1 MGIRFYC
8 PNGHKLNVKEFQAGR
23 KGICPFCGAK
33 ILIPTESNR
42 PSSKH
47 DKQGHHHEVAA
58 APVQPAAAPVTS
70 APAAIAAAPVQPTVA
85 APSAAMGV
93 PTPTA
98 EPNAGTAQPA
108 MPAVSV
114 EPTHAPAAAPSAST
128 FASAPTTFAAV
139 PGGPAADD
147 PLAEAGDVVWYVR
160 PVSGGQFGPAAG
172 DVMRG
177 WLAEGRISAD
187 SLVWREG
194 WRDWQEAGSVFPQL
208 SPGVMMPG
216 LEAVLSESAAPALH
230 GHPIK
235 PRHQSRGT
243 QTVLIAVLVLAV
255 VVLFGVLVWV
265 LVNR

>member
-58 APVQPAAAPVTS
+58 APVQPA
-70 APAAIAAAPVQPTVA
+70 VA
-85 APSAAMGV
+85 APSAAMAT
-93 PTPTA
+93 PTPIPA
-98 EPNAGTAQPA
+98 IVSNAGAAQPA

-114 EPTHAPAAAPSAST
+114 EPTSAPATAPSAST
-128 FASAPTTFAAV
+128 FASSPTTFAAA
-139 PGGPAADD
+139 PGDPAAAD
-147 PLAEAGDVVWYVR
+147 PLTEAGDVVWYVR

-216 LEAVLSESAAPALH
+216 LEAILSESAAPALH
-230 GHPIK
+230 GHPVK
-235 PRHQSRGT
+235 RHHKSRGT
-243 QTVLIAVLVLAV
+243 QAVLIAVLAVAV
-255 VVLFGVLVWV
+255 VVLFIVLVWV
-265 LVNR
+265 LMK

>member
-42 PSSKH
+42 PSTKH
-47 DKQGHHHEVAA
+47 DKQGHHHEVAT
-58 APVQPAAAPVTS
+58 APVQPA
-70 APAAIAAAPVQPTVA
+70 VA
-85 APSAAMGV
+85 APSAAV
-93 PTPTA
+93 DISTPMPPA
-98 EPNAGTAQPA
+98 APNAGAAQPA

-114 EPTHAPAAAPSAST
+114 EPTHAPATAPSAST
-128 FASAPTTFAAV
+128 FASAPTTFTAM
-139 PGGPAADD
+139 PGDPAPAAAD
-147 PLAEAGDVVWYVR
+147 PLAAAGNVVWYVR
-160 PVSGGQFGPAAG
+160 PVSGGQFGPASG

-216 LEAVLSESAAPALH
+216 LEAVLSESAAPPLH
-230 GHPIK
+230 GHPVK
-235 PRHQSRGT
+235 PHHRSRGT
-243 QTVLIAVLVLAV
+243 QTVLIAVLAVAV
-255 VVLFGVLVWV
+255 VVLFSVLVWV
-265 LVNR
+265 LINRS

>member
-23 KGICPFCGAK
+23 KGICPFCAAK

-58 APVQPAAAPVTS
+58 APVQP
-70 APAAIAAAPVQPTVA
+70 TVA
-85 APSAAMGV
+85 APSAAMAT
-93 PTPTA
+93 PTPIPA
-98 EPNAGTAQPA
+98 IVSNAGAAQPA

-114 EPTHAPAAAPSAST
+114 EPTPAPATAPSAST
-128 FASAPTTFAAV
+128 FASAPTTFAAA
-139 PGGPAADD
+139 PGDPAAAD
-147 PLAEAGDVVWYVR
+147 PLTEAGDVVWYVR

-216 LEAVLSESAAPALH
+216 LEAILSESAAPALH
-230 GHPIK
+230 GHPLK
-235 PRHQSRGT
+235 PHHKSRGT

-265 LVNR
+265 LINR